1 MEVFGQAVPIPF
13 PFSLGVL
20 AVGWWQIPRYDRDR
34 CDPPHRK
41 GEGLMAHQNHRNA
54 PFDPGALDREGSDGS
69 PDDVPADYGRRDV
82 LLGVG
87 GVDDPAGVGS
97 FAPAVPAYGVPR

>member
-1 MEVFGQAVPIPF
+1 MQMFGQAVRIPF

-20 AVGWWQIPRYDRDR
+20 AVRWGQIPRYDRAR

-41 GEGLMAHQNHRNA
+41 GEGRMVHQTRRNA
-54 PFDPGALDREGSDGS
+54 PFDPGTLDHDGSDGC
-69 PDDVPADYGRRDV
+69 PDDVPADCGRRDAHP
-82 LLGVG
+82 GVG
-87 GVDDPAGVGS
+87 GVGDLAGVGS